1 MDAHDD
7 AETNAQIEGDDAP
20 KRKPGRPK
28 AEPKPEA
35 PPEYV
40 TILGLKKFHI
50 SSTDIKGGTGFAM
63 SEKVKPNDTVYNVK
77 ASVASGLAKAGL
89 ARIV

>member
-28 AEPKPEA
+28 AEPKPDA
-35 PPEYV
+35 PKEYV
-40 TILGLKKFHI
+40 TILALKKFHL
-50 SSTDIKGGTGFAM
+50 SATDTEGGSPFSM
-63 SEKVKPNDTVYNVK
+63 SLKIVPDQTVMNVK